1 MKGKDEWSCFRT
13 SRQVEIA
20 SLRKVVDEP
29 TRSTT
34 KFVFIRLP
42 AESSSSCTRFLWR
55 MAVPVVLVGKIISS
69 PCEPQRQG
77 WRERRQSVALLSRHV
92 SLVWDLH
99 WENNHAF
106 QYLRAY
112 KYTRTQIHTHT
123 ESYPSWKSCQP
134 SFGIESLFFDEKS
147 RGEILFPEGWLF
159 RRRSV
164 FSYRIV
170 FPSGRFQKDLCV
182 FIFSLLVDFLNN
194 RMIGD

>member
-20 SLRKVVDEP
+20 SQRKVVDEP

-77 WRERRQSVALLSRHV
+77 WRERRQSVSLLSRHV

-99 WENNHAF
+99 WENNCAF

-112 KYTRTQIHTHT
+112 KHTHT
-123 ESYPSWKSCQP
+123 HTYTHRVI
-134 SFGIESLFFDEKS
+134 SFM
-147 RGEILFPEGWLF
+147 EIL
-159 RRRSV
+159 RA
-164 FSYRIV
+164 IV
-170 FPSGRFQKDLCV
+170 RDRK
-182 FIFSLLVDFLNN
+182 FIFRWEVKRRDTTSRRLTLPAKKLSATELCFLEGDSKRICVYSFLVY
-194 RMIGD
+194 